1 MLPLVFCTKQSIGS
15 TAGRIAVLTV
25 GEKKPEI
32 KASKLVHE
40 KDGNFYREYEG
51 KKKGVLGV
59 QGAYAA
65 S

>member
-1 MLPLVFCTKQSIGS
+1 MRLEKQMLPLVFCTKQSIGS

-40 KDGNFYREYEG
+40 KDGNF
-51 KKKGVLGV
+51 
-59 QGAYAA
+59 
-65 S
+65 